1 MPITKGE
8 LVALAQREITKIDGE
23 IFNTNAFDKN
33 IALKTLE
40 YLAGSLTAD
49 GIQIGWIEA
58 ANPEDVYWDDES
70 GVSIVNALNLAKYLS
85 SHIYPANNVHPLIL
99 GMSKEGKEK
108 LYPVE
113 NTPTMGNPLMP
124 SGQGNRGWYWNNQ
137 FLDVEQP
144 IDVESDSVITT

>member
-1 MPITKGE
+1 MPITKGNI
-8 LVALAQREITKIDGE
+8 VSLAQREITKIDGE
-23 IFNTNAFDKN
+23 IFNTNSFDKN

-40 YLAGSLTAD
+40 YLAGSLTSD

-58 ANPEDVYWDDES
+58 DDPEDVYWDDPS
-70 GVSIVNALNLAKYLS
+70 NVSIVDALNLAKYLS

-99 GMSKEGKEK
+99 GMSKTGYEK
-108 LYPVE
+108 LFSPE
-113 NTPTMGNPLMP
+113 NTPTMGNPLIP
-124 SGQGNRGWYWNNQ
+124 SGQGNRGLWWNSQ